1 MLTCTNLISK
11 EILETEKLCNNAN
24 LRRRANKTEKK
35 HEVETST
42 LASTVVRVPS
52 GINIS
57 NKMKINI
64 KILHHYM

>member
-35 HEVETST
+35 HETST